1 MVRIV
6 YDENNLY
13 FSFYNYDSTP
23 DQIVARNMQ
32 RDGQV
37 YTSDSVVIYL
47 DPGQTRRN
55 AYNVVWTGD
64 HFYRQNHATWL
75 KTRR

>member
-1 MVRIV
+1 M

-13 FSFYNYDSTP
+13 FGFCTYDRAPSE
-23 DQIVARNMQ
+23 IVVRNMQ

-37 YTSDSVVIYL
+37 YTSDFVMLYL

-55 AYNVVWTGD
+55 AYNFEVAASGG
-64 HFYRQNHATWL
+64 RQDALGST
-75 KTRR
+75 TRKS